1 MADIVVC
8 GGSVI
13 GLSVAM
19 MLADDG
25 HRVTVFEQD
34 AAAVPE
40 NASEAWDRWDRH
52 GVAQFHQ
59 PHNLFARARQVFDEE
74 LPGITEALLAAGCVW
89 VDPLAGMPPFIED
102 RSPRPDDDR
111 LRYVTGRR
119 PVIEAA
125 LAGATSSRAN
135 LSVRRGVTVEG
146 LVTASTPGDGETP
159 HVTAV
164 RLADGDGDG
173 DECAA
178 DLVIDATGRRSKLGD
193 WLDEIGAPPP
203 EQESEDSGF
212 VYYTRFFT
220 GPETPQLIGPPQM
233 PLGTV
238 SILTLF
244 GDNDTWSVTV
254 WAASADTA
262 LRGLRDADAFTR
274 VVQACPLQA
283 HWLNGTPITDVLVMA
298 GVMDKRRRLVV
309 DGEPVATGVV
319 AVGDAWACTNPS
331 AGRGISVGLLHAQR
345 LRHCVRAGLDDAA
358 AFARRFDSATEHDV
372 APFFHDQVANDRAR
386 IAQME
391 ALRNGV
397 DTPASE
403 PMTELFGDALLFD
416 ADVFR
421 AAMETVTC
429 LALPQ
434 EILAR
439 PGMAER
445 IATRAGGTP
454 MPFPGPSRD
463 QLLQLIG

>member
-13 GLSVAM
+13 GLSTAM

-25 HRVTVFEQD
+25 HRVTVLEQD
-34 AAAVPE
+34 DAPVPDR
-40 NASEAWDRWDRH
+40 ASDAWDTWERR

-59 PHNLFARARQVFDEE
+59 PHNLFARARQVFDDE

-119 PVIEAA
+119 PVIEATVA
-125 LAGATSSRAN
+125 IAASSRAN
-135 LSVRRGVTVEG
+135 LRVRRGVTVAG
-146 LVTASTPGDGETP
+146 LVASPATSGGPP
-159 HVTAV
+159 HVTGV
-164 RLADGDGDG
+164 RLDDGDVLS
-173 DECAA
+173 A
-178 DLVIDATGRRSKLGD
+178 DLVIDATGRRSKLGE
-193 WLDEIGAPPP
+193 WLSDIGAAQP

-220 GPETPQLIGPPQM
+220 GPEMPGLIGPPQM

-283 HWLNGTPITDVLVMA
+283 HWLNGTPITDVLMMA

-309 DGEPVATGVV
+309 DGQPVVTGVV
-319 AVGDAWACTNPS
+319 PVGDAWACTNPS

-345 LRHCVRAGLDDAA
+345 LRHSVRTGLDDPA
-358 AFARRFDSATEHDV
+358 AFVRRFDAATETDV
-372 APFFHDQVANDRAR
+372 APFFHNQVANDRAR
-386 IAQME
+386 IAQMN
-391 ALRNGV
+391 ALRNGE
-397 DTPASE
+397 DAPATE
-403 PMTELFGDALLFD
+403 PMTEAFGQALLFD

-421 AAMETVTC
+421 AAMESVTC

-445 IATRAGGTP
+445 IAAHAGGTP
-454 MPFPGPSRD
+454 MPFPGPSREH
-463 QLLQLIG
+463 LLQLIG